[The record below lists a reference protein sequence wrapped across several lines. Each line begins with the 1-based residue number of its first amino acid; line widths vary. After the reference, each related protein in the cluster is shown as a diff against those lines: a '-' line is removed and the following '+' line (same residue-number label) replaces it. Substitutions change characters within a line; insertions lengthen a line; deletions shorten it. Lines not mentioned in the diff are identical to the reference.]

1 MAEGWRHSVSE
12 HSVALHILFAAG
24 FSPTISTSRDP
35 AFAAV
40 MSLVL
45 KDQRSPKRKDR
56 RSEYPVVLA
65 RGHAISKEKKV
76 KKDNYL
82 PNCHQTCTR
91 THSFMTS
98 LKRILLASWGNF
110 QAAGSNSFM
119 RVEGA
124 HLILRGLEYCQ
135 NWCTRQS
142 STCHAANVV
151 RAQGTEVVKNDCSC
165 RGWGERRKLRCC
177 ANCWF
182 SRPSPMLEELQGNG
196 PFRPHICPLCKDVDD
211 TADMALFPRNHSQ
224 WEHALKK
231 LKKTKK
237 RKIGPPGNA
246 ADMPPKQV

>member
-1 MAEGWRHSVSE
+1 MSSDLYQDPQLHDFLKTHPPSLMGQLSSRRIQLIYARRRRTSHSPR
-12 HSVALHILFAAG
+12 LGILPKLVYEVG
-24 FSPTISTSRDP
+24 TQSNCGISS
-35 AFAAV
+35 
-40 MSLVL
+40 
-45 KDQRSPKRKDR
+45 
-56 RSEYPVVLA
+56 
-65 RGHAISKEKKV
+65 H
-76 KKDNYL
+76 
-82 PNCHQTCTR
+82 
-91 THSFMTS
+91 
-98 LKRILLASWGNF
+98 
-110 QAAGSNSFM
+110 
-119 RVEGA
+119 
-124 HLILRGLEYCQ
+124 
-135 NWCTRQS
+135 RQS